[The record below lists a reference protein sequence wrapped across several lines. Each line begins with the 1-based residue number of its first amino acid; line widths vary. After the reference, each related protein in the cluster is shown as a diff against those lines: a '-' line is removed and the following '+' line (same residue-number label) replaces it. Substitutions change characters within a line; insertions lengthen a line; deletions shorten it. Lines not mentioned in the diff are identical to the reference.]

1 MRYLTS
7 ISLALIVHVLL
18 SIGILMALACT
29 ATPAPTPTP
38 SGPMYSEE
46 EAIAVLKEHLQNKP
60 VPIPG
65 HPLMC
70 FQFVNGNSVNWS
82 AKYDNE
88 GHRWDISAKTS
99 IWSQIIKGNEGKTQA
114 PPINET
120 WSVYERTKSI
130 VANGLC

>member
-1 MRYLTS
+1 MK
-7 ISLALIVHVLL
+7 LILITLVAVVVE
-18 SIGILMALACT
+18 MMVACSSEPS
-29 ATPAPTPTP
+29 ATPTP
-38 SGPMYSEE
+38 AGPMYSEE
-46 EAIAVLKEHLQNKP
+46 EAIAILKEHLQNKL

-82 AKYDNE
+82 ANYDNE